1 MKNMNTDFLVGYIF
15 NDLDRKFVRA
25 IKEDEN
31 KSALEKSRSYSINT
45 QVPLCWFTEFDFCKL
60 TLDEK
65 QFYASNSM
73 RAREVIEGLK
83 EIFAETAV
91 GHNFSFDIYSNL
103 FENRYV
109 NIVMDMRRNLKELTM
124 EELEKIVG
132 YPFKIVEKKEE
143 KKSNA
148 FNANAFVMSAIFGW
162 NEEEDI

>member
-1 MKNMNTDFLVGYIF
+1 MKNMGMDFIVGYVF
-15 NDLDRKFVRA
+15 NDLDRKFVKA

-45 QVPLCWFTEFDFCKL
+45 QVPLNWFGEYNANKMTIESRRDI
-60 TLDEK
+60 
-65 QFYASNSM
+65 ASNGY
-73 RAREVIEGLK
+73 RILEVIRALK

-103 FENRYV
+103 SEGRYV

-132 YPFKIVEKKEE
+132 YPFKIIEKKVKE
-143 KKSNA
+143 KPFDRYIALTFAWN
-148 FNANAFVMSAIFGW
+148 
-162 NEEEDI
+162 NEEDEI